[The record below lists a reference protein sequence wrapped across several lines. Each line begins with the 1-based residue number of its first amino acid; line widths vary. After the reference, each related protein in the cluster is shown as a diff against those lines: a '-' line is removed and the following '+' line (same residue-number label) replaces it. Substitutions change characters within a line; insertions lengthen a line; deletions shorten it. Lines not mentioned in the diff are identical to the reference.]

1 MILLA
6 DFGKLFTRAIK
17 FIWAYVRRLYYTGS
31 LRRVRK
37 QAQVQEMIRGMNIA
51 YEIATFRRPSMM
63 MKASDLEEAAT
74 PNSSHLSPTTQT
86 ESPTTPVPP
95 EMEIDDEF
103 NLPVS
108 LAFSILIAYILCG
121 AALYSIWED
130 WTFFESVYFVFVSMS
145 TIGFGDYVPKHPIFM
160 MTSIIYLIFGLS
172 LTSMC
177 VNVIQVKLSDSFRHA
192 SAKIGATIGLS
203 LAEEEAR
210 SSQNLTPIPE
220 NASIHSYATNPEKEE
235 KNGFGI
241 DSGTYDN
248 AHIRDGK
255 IVSVPTIQ
263 TTQEPIKS
271 AQRPSV
277 KREAPLPPDQL
288 DRK

>member
-1 MILLA
+1 ML
-6 DFGKLFTRAIK
+6 K
-17 FIWAYVRRLYYTGS
+17 FLNF
-31 LRRVRK
+31 LNNF
-37 QAQVQEMIRGMNIA
+37 QEVLRGMNMA

-63 MKASDLEEAAT
+63 MKVSDLEQAST
-74 PNSSHLSPTTQT
+74 PNSSHLSPTVPS

-108 LAFSILIAYILCG
+108 LAFCILITYIICG
-121 AALYSIWED
+121 AAIYAIWED
-130 WTFFESVYFVFVSMS
+130 WSFFESVYFVFISMS

-160 MTSIIYLIFGLS
+160 MASIIYLIFGLS

-210 SSQNLTPIPE
+210 SSQNLTPVPE
-220 NASIHSYATNPEKEE
+220 NASIHSYGEKKPEKDEH
-235 KNGFGI
+235 NGFGI
-241 DSGTYDN
+241 ESGTYDN
-248 AHIRDGK
+248 AEVRDGK
-255 IVSVPTIQ
+255 IVSKPTNQ
-263 TTQEPIKS
+263 PQEPQKV
-271 AQRPSV
+271 QRPSV
-277 KREAPLPPDQL
+277 KREAPLPPDQI
-288 DRK
+288 DKK